1 MISTLNIDKEQNS
14 LTNKDGN
21 KKKILFLSI
30 LVLCISLFIIGYI
43 VKDRK
48 GEKKVITKGD
58 RAPEFRL
65 PALDGR
71 FVSLSDFKG
80 KILMV
85 HFWATWCP
93 PCVEEMPTLDG
104 LYDTLRGSG
113 FELIAVSVDEAG
125 TDVVTAFMK
134 KNRLN
139 VPVLMDPDKTISGLY
154 GTYRF
159 PESYIVDRNG
169 IVRYK
174 AIGPRDWGKPANRK
188 IVQDI
193 LDAR

>member
-1 MISTLNIDKEQNS
+1 MVKKVES
-14 LTNKDGN
+14 
-21 KKKILFLSI
+21 KKKIVFLSI
-30 LVLCISLFIIGYI
+30 LVLCISFFIIGYI
-43 VKDRK
+43 AKDRR
-48 GEKKVITKGD
+48 GEKKVITSGD

-65 PALDGR
+65 PSLDGR
-71 FVSLSDFKG
+71 VVSFSDLKS
-80 KILMV
+80 KVVMI

-104 LYDTLRGSG
+104 LYDALRGSG

-154 GTYRF
+154 GTFRF

-169 IVRYK
+169 IIRYK
-174 AIGPRDWGKPANRK
+174 AIGPRDWGNPANRK